1 MYKYGFFKFKV
12 PPFDTAFMF
21 MNVYF
26 MILLPVAMEKEEES
40 KDDVKFL
47 MTHITSLKSSTWYQ
61 VMFLALVYVEFPLML
76 VLVVAG
82 LDTMDLYHI
91 VLLIFFV
98 VYTLAGNKLMRFS
111 LYLLM
116 YANFFVLEK
125 YIYTLVI
132 KIEQNTSAGLNW
144 MDILGLSSVYNPQ
157 STTKYWRYAPR
168 FD

>member
-1 MYKYGFFKFKV
+1 
-12 PPFDTAFMF
+12 
-21 MNVYF
+21 
-26 MILLPVAMEKEEES
+26 
-40 KDDVKFL
+40 
-47 MTHITSLKSSTWYQ
+47 
-61 VMFLALVYVEFPLML
+61 ML